1 MGPDAS
7 RGGLEAAV
15 EASARAVGA
24 EERAP
29 FAIFARAFLAGAD
42 ARAVRTRGA
51 ATLAE
56 VARQS
61 FSLLGRRA
69 PGEIGMRIHEPNDR
83 PGRTVV
89 EVLQDDRP
97 FLVDTFRLALRRH
110 ALAEQL
116 LLHPIVA
123 VRRGAD
129 GRLLGFGDGPD
140 AGRESFIYVEVF
152 PPLESADERAAFES
166 DLRSSFATVAQVT
179 DDHRRMIR
187 AVREL
192 WANVEYAGRFL
203 ADGPGRAAKIC
214 RFLEWLVADHFVFL
228 GVRSYDT
235 SGSGDALEVWLRPGS
250 GLGMWRDDA
259 TSRFV
264 EPQRGADVPEELRRI
279 LADPRIILISKARI
293 ESRIHRAGRLD
304 RVLLKEHDETGRVS
318 GFTIVAGLFTSR
330 ALRTP
335 ASQVP
340 LLAERLEAILAQ
352 EQATPG
358 SHRHKALV
366 SAFDS
371 APVEFLLSSDL
382 ESNAALI
389 REMVAAEGAE
399 EARLVLHAD
408 RDERS
413 YYAAVL
419 LPRERYSEY
428 ARDRVRELLIERGG
442 ASYVDD
448 RVSFLEE
455 GTAVLHFFC
464 VLAEGAAVPTQTDTL
479 EAAIEGA
486 TARWADR
493 FLDALIAEYGDADG
507 PVLAARYEPALP
519 AAHRVFTH
527 PTDALRDVTALERL
541 HAEGEPQFA
550 VYFDHGTP
558 DPPESTTLRIYLAQ
572 PRLLSDLLPVVDH
585 FAIRVVDARQTEVAP
600 RDRPPAVIHTLRVL
614 PLGGDQA
621 DLDAIAPRLSAAL
634 AAALRREVADDPLN
648 GLVLG
653 AGLDWREIDL
663 VRAYLDYWNQIQG
676 ALTPPFMRSVL
687 LENPLALRLL
697 VQYHDARLRPGLA
710 SEERAAREA
719 KHRKSFATYRD
730 RIAALNE
737 DRALGAL
744 YELIDATLRTSF
756 FRPPPAPW
764 RLSFK
769 LDPRRLAVLK
779 PPQPFREI
787 FVHGA
792 EVEGIHLRGGPVARG
807 GIRFSDRLDDFRTEV
822 HGLMRTQMLKNGLI
836 VPVGAKGGVVLP
848 RGGLSAREAR
858 ALADAQY
865 RVFIAGLLDLTD
877 DLDDAGAVVPPEG
890 VHRRDPDDPYLVVA
904 ADKGTA
910 HLSDA
915 ANAIALERDFWLG
928 DAFASG
934 GSEGYDHKTLA
945 ITARGA
951 WECTK
956 HHFAEL
962 GIDPERDAYTVAGIG
977 DMSGDV
983 FGNGLLLARRARLLA
998 AFDHRHV
1005 FLDPN
1010 PDPDLAWAERKR
1022 LFALPASSW
1031 ADYDPAKVSKG
1042 GGVYARGAKKIQ
1054 LSAEARAALGLTA
1067 ASVTG
1072 HELVRAILAMPVDL
1086 LWNGGIGTYVK
1097 SSRETHAEVGDRAND
1112 AVRIDA
1118 TELRARIVAE
1128 GGNLG
1133 FTQEAR
1139 VESALRGVR
1148 LDSDAIHN
1156 SGGVDLSDHEVNYKV
1171 LLAPL
1176 LRSGALTPA
1185 GRHDALFGAVDDACE
1200 SVLAHNRS
1208 QSLCISLDERRAR
1221 ADPQAFVWAAE
1232 TLCEGTGNRREEL
1245 ELPDATTLAARR
1257 AQGLALVRPELS
1269 VLNGLAKLHA
1279 RGALN
1284 GDALLDRPALR
1295 PLLASYFPPRWR
1307 EAWPEAVAG
1316 HRLRREITALVAT
1329 NRLVDANGITLI
1341 PSLVARRGLP
1351 VAQAVAAALFAEE
1364 VLDAPATRDRILDGA
1379 TRTLPREAAYTALL
1393 ELSSAVADVARYL
1406 LAAGLGALD
1415 DTTLARWRSG
1425 LVALRDSAPE
1435 FLSASESAQWEER
1448 RRRLAEAG
1456 LPAELAAE
1464 IAALPLADRAL
1475 NIVRILERTQ
1485 LPPSDVGR
1493 VYARL
1498 GEGTGLNG
1506 VYQRL
1511 PAAEAAD
1518 PWDRMV
1524 VADLRTQLLDLQREL
1539 TETVLA
1545 EKPADPVAATD
1556 AFLADHAERIARVEA
1571 LQQPTLTRSSASALS
1586 VVTQAL
1592 LQLRG
1597 RG

>member
-7 RGGLEAAV
+7 RGGLEPAV
-15 EASARAVGA
+15 EASARAVDPPDREA
-24 EERAP
+24 
-29 FAIFARAFLAGAD
+29 FAAFARALLGGAD
-42 ARAVRTRGA
+42 SRTVRTRGA
-51 ATLAE
+51 TTLAE

-61 FSLLGRRA
+61 FPLLLQRA
-69 PGEIGMRIHEPNDR
+69 PGEIAARVFEPNDR

-97 FLVDTFRLALRRH
+97 FLVDTVRLALRRH
-110 ALAEQL
+110 QLAEQI
-116 LLHPIVA
+116 LLHPILP
-123 VRRGAD
+123 VRRDASAKLAGIGDGAD
-129 GRLLGFGDGPD
+129 AR
-140 AGRESFIYVEVF
+140 RESFIYVEVF

-166 DLRSSFATVAQVT
+166 DLRSSLATVADVT
-179 DDHRRMIR
+179 ADYRRMIR

-192 WANVEYAGRFL
+192 WANVEYAGRFVP
-203 ADGPGRAAKIC
+203 DGAERAAKIC
-214 RFLEWLVADHFVFL
+214 RFLDWLVADHFVFM
-228 GVRSYDT
+228 GVRSYDIA
-235 SGSGDALEVWLRPGS
+235 GSGDGLEVALRRGS

-264 EPQRGADVPEELRRI
+264 EPERGARVPEEIHRI
-279 LADPRIILISKARI
+279 VGDPRIILISKARI
-293 ESRIHRAGRLD
+293 ESKIHRAGRLD
-304 RVLLKEHDETGRVS
+304 RVLLKQHDETGRVS
-318 GFTIVAGLFTSR
+318 GFTIVSGLFTSR

-335 ASQVP
+335 ATQVP

-352 EQATPG
+352 EQAAPG
-358 SHRHKALV
+358 SHRHKAIV
-366 SAFDS
+366 AAFDS
-371 APVEFLLSSDL
+371 APVEFLLSSDV
-382 ESNAALI
+382 ESNAALV

-399 EARLVLHAD
+399 EARLVLRAD

-419 LPRERYSEY
+419 LPRERYSEE
-428 ARDRVRELLIERGG
+428 ARERIRELLIERAG

-464 VLAEGAAVPTQTDTL
+464 VLAEGASVPTQTEPL
-479 EAAIEGA
+479 EAAIEA
-486 TARWADR
+486 VSARWEDR
-493 FLDALIAEYGDADG
+493 FLDALIAERGDADG
-507 PVLAARYEPALP
+507 PALAARYEPALP
-519 AAHRVFTH
+519 AAHRVTTD
-527 PTDALRDVTALERL
+527 PVDALRDVAALERL

-550 VYFDHGTP
+550 LYFERGAA
-558 DPPESTTLRIYLAQ
+558 DPPESTTLRIYLAS

-585 FAIRVVDARQTEVAP
+585 FGIRVVDARQTEVAP

-663 VRAYLDYWNQIQG
+663 VRAYLEYWNQIQG
-676 ALTPPFMRSVL
+676 ALTRPFVRSVL
-687 LENPLALRLL
+687 LENPLAVRIL
-697 VQYHDARLRPGLA
+697 VQYHDARLRPGRPQ
-710 SEERAAREA
+710 EERAALEA
-719 KHRKSFATYRD
+719 KHRKGFATYRD
-730 RIAALNE
+730 RIGALNE

-756 FRPPPAPW
+756 FRPAPAPW

-769 LDPRRLAVLK
+769 LDPRRLPGLK

-787 FVHGA
+787 FVHAA
-792 EVEGIHLRGGPVARG
+792 EVDGIHLRGGSVARG
-807 GIRFSDRLDDFRTEV
+807 GIRWSDRLDDFRTEV

-836 VPVGAKGGVVLP
+836 VPVGAKGGFVLP

-858 ALADAQY
+858 AFADAQY

-877 DLDDAGAVVPPEG
+877 DLDDAGKIVPPAD
-890 VHRRDPDDPYLVVA
+890 VHRRDGDDPYLVVA

-934 GSEGYDHKTLA
+934 GSEGYDHKELA

-951 WECTK
+951 WECVK
-956 HHFAEL
+956 HHLAEL
-962 GIDPERDAYTVAGIG
+962 GIDPDRDAYTVAGIG

-983 FGNGLLLARRARLLA
+983 FGNGLLLARNARLLA

-1005 FLDPN
+1005 FLDPD
-1010 PDPDLAWAERKR
+1010 PDPAIAWAERKR
-1022 LFALPASSW
+1022 LFDLPGSSW
-1031 ADYDPAKVSKG
+1031 ADYDKAKISAG
-1042 GGVYARGAKKIQ
+1042 GGVWPRGAKKIVVP
-1054 LSAEARAALGLTA
+1054 EPARAKLGLTA
-1067 ASVTG
+1067 ESVTG
-1072 HELVRAILAMPVDL
+1072 HELVRAILAAPVDL

-1097 SSRETHAEVGDRAND
+1097 AGRETHAEVGDRAND
-1112 AVRIDA
+1112 TVRIDA
-1118 TELRARIVAE
+1118 GELRARVVGE

-1139 VESALRGVR
+1139 VEAALRGVR

-1176 LRSGALTPA
+1176 VRSGALSPA

-1208 QSLCISLDERRAR
+1208 QVLCLSLDERRAKSD
-1221 ADPQAFVWAAE
+1221 AQSFLWAAE
-1232 TLCEGTGNRREEL
+1232 SLCESTGNKREEL
-1245 ELPDATTLAARR
+1245 ELPDAATVAARR

-1269 VLNGLAKLHA
+1269 VLIGLAKLHT

-1284 GDALLDRPALR
+1284 GDALLDQPAFR
-1295 PLLASYFPPRWR
+1295 PLVESYFPPRWR
-1307 EAWPEAVAG
+1307 EQWPGAVAD

-1351 VAQAVAAALFAEE
+1351 VAKAVAAALFAEE
-1364 VLDAPATRDRILDGA
+1364 ILDAPATRARLLEGFA
-1379 TRTLPREAAYTALL
+1379 SLPREAVYASLI

-1406 LAAGLGALD
+1406 LAAGLDTLD
-1415 DTTLARWRSG
+1415 EKTLVRWRTG
-1425 LVALRDSAPE
+1425 LLALRDSARD
-1435 FLSASESAQWEER
+1435 FLSASEAAQWDER
-1448 RRRLAEAG
+1448 RRRLAETG
-1456 LPAELAAE
+1456 LPQELATE

-1485 LPPSDVGR
+1485 LAPADVGR

-1524 VADLRTQLLDLQREL
+1524 VSDLRTQLLDLQREL

-1556 AFLADHAERIARVEA
+1556 AFLSDHAERIARVEA
-1571 LQQPTLTRSSASALS
+1571 LQQPTLTRASASSLS

-1592 LQLRG
+1592 LRLRDAL
-1597 RG
+1597 